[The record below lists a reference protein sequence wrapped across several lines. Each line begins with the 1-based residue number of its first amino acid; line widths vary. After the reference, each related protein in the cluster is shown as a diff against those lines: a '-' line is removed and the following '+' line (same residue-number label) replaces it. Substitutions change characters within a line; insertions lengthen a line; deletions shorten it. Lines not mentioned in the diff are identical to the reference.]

1 MVDGDQVGID
11 EADLA
16 IASLNAGKNKAI
28 DQDRETLAA
37 RDGGHDFGSLPGLRE
52 DLCVFGMRDAIDVAD
67 VVGQSG

>member
-16 IASLNAGKNKAI
+16 IASLNAGKDKAI
-28 DQDRETLAA
+28 DQNREALAA
-37 RDGGHDFGSLPGLRE
+37 RDGGHDLGSLPGLRE